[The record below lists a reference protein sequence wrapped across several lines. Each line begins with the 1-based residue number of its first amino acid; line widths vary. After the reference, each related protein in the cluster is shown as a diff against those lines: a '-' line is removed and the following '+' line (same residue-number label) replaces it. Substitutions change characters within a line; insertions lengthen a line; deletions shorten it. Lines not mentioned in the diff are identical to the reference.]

1 MANQQTHSDET
12 STDLRNRIV
21 EGEFQGRDDDG
32 YAFDLTGVDGDETA
46 VVDPGEFE
54 GDAPWQP
61 GDRMKLLV
69 EQQRRGRWTASARKV
84 EKLDMWDWLEEVR
97 DSQEFVEGTILKENK
112 GGLSVDIG
120 LRAFLPRSHV
130 ELHDAG
136 RLADYVGEE
145 SEFTVLKFDKK
156 RCNVVVSRRKVLED
170 QREEK
175 RQQTIENLEEGQVHT
190 GIVRNIV
197 DFGAFVDVGG
207 IDGLLHVS
215 NISWGRVNHPSEVLD
230 EGQEVEVEVLEWK
243 PDDERLSLGRK
254 QLLEDPWDAFVRQ
267 HSVDDVVKGD
277 VVSLADFGAF
287 VEIMPGLEGLVHVTE
302 LSWTGRNNHPGQVLD
317 KGDEVEV
324 KIIDINEEKHRVGL
338 SIKQLE
344 PNPWEEAAEKFD
356 EGDVVTGEVTGIT
369 DFGMF
374 VRVAPDVEG
383 LVHVSDLSW
392 TEEIEDI
399 SEHYD
404 EGQEVEAKVLKI
416 DPEGQRLGLGIK
428 QLSEDPW
435 EEAERIAKP
444 GEKIEVEITKLKE
457 FGAFAEV
464 VEGVEGLIH
473 ISELS
478 ERRIDHPREAVRPGQ
493 TAEALVLD
501 FNRKRERISL
511 SLTRD
516 QLEDGS
522 SEYTET
528 EDVSTTL
535 GDMFGDQLAGE
546 EPPEEE
552 ASDGADDEA
561 VEDEDVEEED
571 VEEKASNVADDEAVE
586 EVEDEG
592 VETDK

>member
-1 MANQQTHSDET
+1 MANQQTHSDDAT
-12 STDLRNRIV
+12 TDLHNRIV
-21 EGEFQGRDDDG
+21 EGTFRGRDDDG
-32 YAFDLTGVDGDETA
+32 YLFELTEHDGDENA
-46 VVDPGEFE
+46 VVDAAEFE
-54 GDAPWQP
+54 GEAPWEP
-61 GDRMKLLV
+61 GDQLKLLV
-69 EQQRRGRWTASARKV
+69 EQKRRGRWTASARKV
-84 EKLDMWDWLEEVR
+84 EKLDLWDWLEDVR
-97 DSQEFVEGTILKENK
+97 TSQAFVDGTILKKNK

-136 RLADYVGEE
+136 PLADYVGEE
-145 SEFTVLKFDKK
+145 SKFTVLKFDKK
-156 RCNVVVSRRKVLED
+156 RCNVVVSRRKVLEAE
-170 QREEK
+170 REEQ
-175 RQQTIENLEEGQVHT
+175 RQETIDSLEEGQVRT
-190 GIVRNIV
+190 GTVRNIV

-207 IDGLLHVS
+207 IDGLLHIS
-215 NISWGRVNHPSEVLD
+215 NISWGRVNHPSEALE
-230 EGQEVEVEVLEWK
+230 EGQEIEVEVLEWK

-254 QLLEDPWDAFVRQ
+254 QLLEDPWEAFARKHAVG
-267 HSVDDVVKGD
+267 DVVEGE

-287 VEIMPGLEGLVHVTE
+287 VEILPGLEGLVHVTE

-317 KGDEVEV
+317 KGDEVDV
-324 KIIDINEEKHRVGL
+324 KIIDIDEEKHRVGL

-344 PNPWEEAAEKFD
+344 PNPWEEAAEQFD
-356 EGDVVTGEVTGIT
+356 TGDVVTGEITGIT

-399 SEHYD
+399 SEHYE
-404 EGQEVEAKVLKI
+404 EGQEVEVKVLEI
-416 DPEGQRLGLGIK
+416 DTEGQRLGLGIK

-457 FGAFAEV
+457 FGAFARV

-493 TAEALVLD
+493 TEEALVLD

-516 QLEDGS
+516 QLEEGS
-522 SEYTET
+522 SEYTEG
-528 EDVSTTL
+528 EDASTTL
-535 GDMFGDQLAGE
+535 GDMFGEQLA
-546 EPPEEE
+546 
-552 ASDGADDEA
+552 S
-561 VEDEDVEEED
+561 
-571 VEEKASNVADDEAVE
+571 
-586 EVEDEG
+586 DEG
-592 VETDK
+592 SGEDDDA